1 MLSIT
6 TNPFIIGAISLV
18 IGMLLTLAIRSF
30 ATRFGFVAKPKI
42 DRWHKR
48 PTAMLGGVAIFAAT
62 TIVYF
67 SFVPVTHDSLVVLG
81 GSAFLFLV
89 GLVDDLITVRPY
101 QKLIGQLIGAGIL
114 IFFGLKMPLTG
125 YEIIDIWITVFWVV
139 GITNAINLLD
149 NMDGLAAG
157 ISAIAAISLAVNFA
171 AGGSMT
177 EVLFISAFV
186 GALLGFLVFN

>member
-125 YEIIDIWITVFWVV
+125 YEIIDIWITVFWV
-139 GITNAINLLD
+139 
-149 NMDGLAAG
+149 
-157 ISAIAAISLAVNFA
+157 
-171 AGGSMT
+171 
-177 EVLFISAFV
+177 
-186 GALLGFLVFN
+186 

>member
-1 MLSIT
+1 MPQFDEDLIRDHLLMLGIT

-81 GSAFLFLV
+81 GS
-89 GLVDDLITVRPY
+89 GSC
-101 QKLIGQLIGAGIL
+101 
-114 IFFGLKMPLTG
+114 
-125 YEIIDIWITVFWVV
+125 FWS
-139 GITNAINLLD
+139 G
-149 NMDGLAAG
+149 
-157 ISAIAAISLAVNFA
+157 S
-171 AGGSMT
+171 SMT
-177 EVLFISAFV
+177 SLPSGHIKSLSA
-186 GALLGFLVFN
+186 N